1 MLTISKWIDQP
12 VQRVRFQGVRA
23 VAKKSLLYSVCL
35 PSIFFLAAF
44 WCTLASAQTNT
55 SVGANL
61 DQQTTSPSRGSS
73 ASASSSTGP
82 IALPENFGQL
92 RIGEAFLLNFE
103 VDGVPELSQQLTVE
117 GGNIVVPL
125 LGPVQV
131 EGDSLRTA
139 EGKIAKLLV
148 DGKLLNNPLVHLRI
162 LQFSKPY
169 VTVAGEVQSPGRVL
183 LLSPRSV
190 VDVLALVGG
199 ETTAAGGT
207 VDIRRIGAAPDTEIE
222 QVPYTNGRDSAVARN
237 TLVYPGDEVY
247 VRRSGVVYVLG
258 EVQKPGGYLM
268 VHSGTLSVAEAVSLA
283 QGTTAIASLG
293 EAVVIRRNDNKLER
307 ITVSLKKQERGEDEA
322 VQLKD
327 GDMLYVATNKIKSA
341 FVTTQGIIGA
351 ALASAIIASSQR

>member
-1 MLTISKWIDQP
+1 M
-12 VQRVRFQGVRA
+12 
-23 VAKKSLLYSVCL
+23 
-35 PSIFFLAAF
+35 
-44 WCTLASAQTNT
+44 
-55 SVGANL
+55 
-61 DQQTTSPSRGSS
+61 
-73 ASASSSTGP
+73 
-82 IALPENFGQL
+82 
-92 RIGEAFLLNFE
+92 NFE